1 MFLQG
6 IRTCLDC
13 WFAFYIIW
21 YFSILTYL
29 WLKVK
34 KKMCWC
40 GEIYKNKFFF
50 PTFVFDLR
58 KRKEAEVLKDKLI
71 SPRCANYKQKKVANF
86 LLFKYFL
93 TSSED
98 KLIDKTLRIIW
109 KINIKKRTTSIP
121 NEQKKYFV
129 CFSTNFHL

>member
-29 WLKVK
+29 RLKVK
-34 KKMCWC
+34 KKCADV
-40 GEIYKNKFFF
+40 ERYTKTRFFF
-50 PTFVFDLR
+50 QRLFLIWG
-58 KRKEAEVLKDKLI
+58 KEAEVLKDKLI